1 MLATQLFFLDHF
13 PIVMFVVVAKIV
25 DFQIKA
31 ICSMSE
37 HENSAMTKTHSK
49 Q

>member
-1 MLATQLFFLDHF
+1 MHVFLKNNHF
-13 PIVMFVVVAKIV
+13 PIVMFVVIVRIV

-37 HENSAMTKTHSK
+37 HENNAIAETHSK